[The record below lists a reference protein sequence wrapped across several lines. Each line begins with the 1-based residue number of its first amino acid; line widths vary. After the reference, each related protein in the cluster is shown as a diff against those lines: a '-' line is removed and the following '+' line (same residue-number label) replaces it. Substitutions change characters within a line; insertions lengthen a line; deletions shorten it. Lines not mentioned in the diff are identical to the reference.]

1 MITTNETGP
10 DKGRLL
16 FTVFETDQAGVQRH
30 DLLTGETDT
39 IWHSLTEGFDPSFW
53 TPWGTL
59 ITGEEEWC
67 TDAAGCTSPYGRLF
81 EFKNPVDAP
90 PIFEP
95 VGPNSNDGADLATG
109 CRGRQQCGECR

>member
-10 DKGRLL
+10 DKGRFL

-39 IWHSLTEGFDPSFW
+39 IWHSLTEGSHVSFDPSFW

-59 ITGEEEWC
+59 ITG
-67 TDAAGCTSPYGRLF
+67 GR
-81 EFKNPVDAP
+81 VVHRRRGMH
-90 PIFEP
+90 EP
-95 VGPNSNDGADLATG
+95 VWSPVRIQES
-109 CRGRQQCGECR
+109 CRCAAHLRTSRPEQQ